1 MANTLTERLR
11 GSLVKSEDGKYD
23 LLPVYANSE
32 LFNDIVSEIAS
43 GYEGKVDYVVAPEAM
58 GWVLGAAVASRLG
71 CGFAGVRKLENS
83 IYMNQDI
90 CRVIFMDHE
99 KQRRSFGV
107 PLSWEAKEK
116 RVLIVDDWIKTGSQI
131 QALISLCERFD
142 CTVAGMAV
150 IGADDRALIEEWLK
164 KGQLKCLDL
173 EDD

>member
-1 MANTLTERLR
+1 MANSLIERLR
-11 GSLVKSEDGKYD
+11 ENLVKSEDGKYD
-23 LLPVYANSE
+23 LLPVYADSK
-32 LFNDIVSEIAS
+32 LFNDLVTEIAS
-43 GYEGKVDYVVAPEAM
+43 GFEGKVDYVVAPEAM

-83 IYMNQDI
+83 LYMNQDI

-107 PLSWEAKEK
+107 PLSWEAKDK

-142 CTVAGMAV
+142 CAVQGIAV
-150 IGADDRALIEEWLK
+150 IGADDRTLIEEWMN
-164 KGQLKCLDL
+164 KGQLRCLVLDR
-173 EDD
+173 